1 MTRKEWLTKKLN
13 EINKKLQK
21 DSFFIETKC
30 EVYYS
35 NKKYKELLEE
45 LKIIV
50 ELISETKE

>member
-1 MTRKEWLTKKLN
+1 MTKREWLTKKLN
-13 EINKKLQK
+13 EINIKLQK
-21 DSFFIETKC
+21 DSLFVETKG

-50 ELISETKE
+50 ELISEIKE

>member
-1 MTRKEWLTKKLN
+1 MTKKEWLAKKLN

-21 DSFFIETKC
+21 DSLFVETKG

-35 NKKYKELLEE
+35 SKKYNELLEE

>member
-21 DSFFIETKC
+21 DSLFIETKC